1 MSFLKKNIFHNFG
14 LFGAI
19 LVIAF
24 TSFVWFPQSVSAA
37 NLGSPCIGASTN
49 RNGVCYSPITSSP
62 KCNVADVEV
71 ASNGACGTGA
81 DVDTCCVSGPPI
93 SLCASPNSC
102 VDGTA
107 CPTGRN
113 SAVGGCGIN
122 SGQVCCTPAPT
133 TPPSASCTGTCRP
146 LSPGCSSA
154 ETSSGG
160 TCSSGICCVS
170 NAATVGTPTSITF
183 DNPLKFNTVEEVLG
197 SLLGALRGII
207 VVLALIAI
215 VIGAILYITSTG
227 NDSRM
232 TLAKGAITAAMI
244 GLAIGIAAPSF
255 LLQIGDILGWGPVV
269 NSLPPETRTLTA
281 IALSVLQF
289 LLSIVGVLAI
299 IMLVVGG
306 IMYMTAAGNE
316 DRIDTGKKIV
326 TYSIVG
332 IAVALA
338 ALVIVTQI
346 AVLFA

>member
-1 MSFLKKNIFHNFG
+1 MSFLKKNIFYNFG

-37 NLGSPCIGASTN
+37 NLGSPCVGASTN
-49 RNGVCYSPITSSP
+49 RNGYCYNPLTSSP
-62 KCNVADVEV
+62 KCNVSDVEV
-71 ASNGACGTGA
+71 ASNGACGTGTN
-81 DVDTCCVSGPPI
+81 VDTCCVSGSSI
-93 SLCASPNSC
+93 SLCTSPNSC
-102 VDGTA
+102 VDGTS

-122 SGQVCCTPAPT
+122 SGQVCCTPAPAV
-133 TPPSASCTGTCRP
+133 PSAPDCTATPKPASC
-146 LSPGCSSA
+146 
-154 ETSSGG
+154 
-160 TCSSGICCVS
+160 
-170 NAATVGTPTSITF
+170 VGTPAPGNSTSITF
-183 DNPLKFNTVEEVLG
+183 DNPLKFSTVEEVLG

-207 VVLALIAI
+207 VTLALIAI